1 MTGTGEQPDS
11 SDSRLR
17 EISISRVIAEFPE
30 AVAIVFKRLIR
41 APRRSR
47 QEMRRRV
54 SSYIV
59 GIEARAREVDYI
71 DVELAQSIANKCHRL
86 IDTLNAN
93 FAEEHR
99 CLVQA
104 AVLYFVTDEDAEG
117 DTTSLIGFD
126 DDRLVVDVVLQ
137 ELGQCGLAIS
147 DSQVP

>member
-11 SDSRLR
+11 PGSKSR
-17 EISISRVIAEFPE
+17 EISISRVIVEFPE
-30 AVAIVFKRLIR
+30 AVANVFKRLMR

-71 DVELAQSIANKCHRL
+71 DVELAQSIANGCHRL
-86 IDTLNAN
+86 IDTLDADST
-93 FAEEHR
+93 EEHR

-104 AVLYFVTDEDAEG
+104 AVLYFVTEEDAEG

-126 DDRLVVDVVLQ
+126 DDRLVVDVVGQ
-137 ELGQCGLAIS
+137 ELGQNGLAMP

>member
-11 SDSRLR
+11 PGSKRR
-17 EISISRVIAEFPE
+17 EISISRVIVEFPE
-30 AVAIVFKRLIR
+30 AVAIVFKRLMR

-71 DVELAQSIANKCHRL
+71 DVELAQSIANGCHRL
-86 IDTLNAN
+86 IDTLDADST
-93 FAEEHR
+93 EEHR

-126 DDRLVVDVVLQ
+126 DDRLVVDVVGQ